1 MVRYGSAFWPTATSS
16 LKQQSYLY
24 LAAREITLNVL
35 ESLEAPVLTRS
46 EDDAV
51 RFQAMVGDTKRRAYT
66 MALQLTRNP
75 SDAEDL
81 VQETYVKA
89 WKGFDSYSPGR
100 PFLNWLLRIMQRAY
114 LDTRRRENPIR
125 KAESLNSMISPSD
138 GEVQE
143 LPISDGAPT
152 PDEEILHQEFR
163 SELLNALDQLP
174 EVYRSAITMCDLENL
189 SYSEIAERQN
199 TTIGT
204 VRSRIHRGRRLLRE
218 IIVKPGSIF
227 EA

>member
-1 MVRYGSAFWPTATSS
+1 MLS
-16 LKQQSYLY
+16 
-24 LAAREITLNVL
+24 
-35 ESLEAPVLTRS
+35 
-46 EDDAV
+46 
-51 RFQAMVGDTKRRAYT
+51 DTKRRAYT

-89 WKGFDSYSPGR
+89 WRAFDSYLPGR

-114 LDTRRRENPIR
+114 LDLRRRENPIR

-138 GEVQE
+138 GDVQE
-143 LPISDGAPT
+143 LPIPDTAPT
-152 PDEEILHQEFR
+152 PDEELLRDEFR
-163 SELLNALDQLP
+163 AELRKALDELP
-174 EVYRSAITMCDLENL
+174 DVYRVAIVMCDLEDM
-189 SYSEIAERQN
+189 SYSEIADLQK

-218 IIVKPGSIF
+218 IVQKRGFADRI
-227 EA
+227 